1 MTVTGTGFTPASV
14 VTIGEDDVTPTSVSD
29 DGTTVVFTTPGGEP
43 GPVNVT
49 VATAGGESA
58 PQAFTYLEDDV
69 DGPTAAGLT
78 PGFGPVA
85 GGTEVTVT
93 GTEFAADSVVIIG
106 GIDVAPTDVAD
117 DGESLTFLTPAVE
130 EAGTVDVTVTTQDGT
145 SQPLPSTYV
154 DREVVVD
161 GPGVPGGSVPVTGE
175 CWPPGVTV
183 TVQLQT
189 KDGVAIGAPVTVV
202 TGEDCTF
209 EVDLPIGTD
218 VPAGEY
224 EVVVTDETGGST
236 VVGVDVVA
244 PALTIATARQTRGV
258 QETNTVRGTSWE
270 PGTEVAL
277 VAFSTPIQL
286 GTVLPLAD
294 GTFELRFATTA
305 LPVGTHTVQA
315 TQTRSN
321 GQVVVREV
329 TFEIVAA
336 PGTGGGGGNGNGTG
350 GSRGGGL
357 ATTGAGIL
365 PVAIRALVLLGAG
378 AGLVVRRRRTAGLD

>member
-1 MTVTGTGFTPASV
+1 M
-14 VTIGEDDVTPTSVSD
+14 
-29 DGTTVVFTTPGGEP
+29 
-43 GPVNVT
+43 
-49 VATAGGESA
+49 
-58 PQAFTYLEDDV
+58 
-69 DGPTAAGLT
+69 
-78 PGFGPVA
+78 
-85 GGTEVTVT
+85 
-93 GTEFAADSVVIIG
+93 
-106 GIDVAPTDVAD
+106 
-117 DGESLTFLTPAVE
+117 
-130 EAGTVDVTVTTQDGT
+130 
-145 SQPLPSTYV
+145 
-154 DREVVVD
+154 
-161 GPGVPGGSVPVTGE
+161 
-175 CWPPGVTV
+175 
-183 TVQLQT
+183 
-189 KDGVAIGAPVTVV
+189 
-202 TGEDCTF
+202 
-209 EVDLPIGTD
+209 
-218 VPAGEY
+218 
-224 EVVVTDETGGST
+224 TDETGGST

-365 PVAIRALVLLGAG
+365 PVAISALVLLGAG
-378 AGLVVRRRRTAGLD
+378 GGLVVRRRRTAGLD